1 MKSLEES
8 VVTAMDGSDV
18 ALVPFLPYILQD
30 LWEIGASPQVIIDL
44 VGKYA
49 KNHSSLHVLDLG
61 CGKGAVSVKLA
72 KEFNCKCFGIDAIKE
87 FIDEAN
93 EKAGEFAV
101 DHLCRFAVAD
111 IRERIKTLKRFD
123 IIILGAIGPVFGDYF
138 STLTTM
144 SKCLAENGI
153 IIIDD
158 GYIENESEYAHPLIE
173 KQEIILRQIGKS
185 GMRVIDQVI
194 IKANEIKDADD
205 QIFANL
211 KKRCQELI
219 ERHPQQ
225 RKLFENYIRD
235 QEAANDVLET
245 KVVCATM
252 VIGKK

>member
-30 LWEIGASPQVIIDL
+30 LWEIGASPAVIIGL
-44 VGKYA
+44 VRKHA
-49 KNHSSLHVLDLG
+49 KNYSNLNVLDLG

-93 EKAGEFAV
+93 EKAGEFGV
-101 DHLCRFAVAD
+101 DHLCRFAMAD

-144 SKCLAENGI
+144 SKCLAEDGI

-158 GYIENESEYAHPLIE
+158 GYIENDSEFTHPLIE
-173 KQEIILRQIGKS
+173 KQETILRQIGKS
-185 GMRVIDQVI
+185 GMRIIDQVI

-225 RKLFENYIRD
+225 RKLFEKYIRD
-235 QEAANDVLET
+235 QEKANDVLET

-252 VIGKK
+252 AIRKK

>member
-8 VVTAMDGSDV
+8 VVMAMDGSDV
-18 ALVPFLPYILQD
+18 ALFPFLSYILQD
-30 LWEIGASPQVIIDL
+30 LWEIGASPKVIIGL
-44 VGKYA
+44 VRKHT
-49 KNHSSLHVLDLG
+49 KNYSNLSVLDLG

-72 KEFNCKCFGIDAIKE
+72 KEFNCKCFGIDAVKE

-93 EKAGEFAV
+93 EKAGEFGV

-138 STLTTM
+138 STLTIM
-144 SKCLAENGI
+144 SKCLTENGI

-158 GYIENESEYAHPLIE
+158 GYIENESEYVHPLIK
-173 KQEIILRQIGKS
+173 KQEIILRQIGES
-185 GMRVIDQVI
+185 GMRIIDQVI
-194 IKANEIKDADD
+194 IKANEIKDADE

-219 ERHPQQ
+219 EKHPQQ
-225 RKLFENYIRD
+225 RELFENYIRD
-235 QEAANDVLET
+235 QEQANDVLET
-245 KVVCATM
+245 KVICSTM
-252 VIGKK
+252 AIGKK